1 MVFMKKHLV
10 LIVNVILILGVLA
23 GIAFAIFNA
32 SDKGKAPDV
41 KPVATIDE
49 PATMDEPTEPLEI
62 YTIGIIQHSNIENS
76 NSVYQGFIAEL
87 ANYGY
92 INNNNIVL
100 DYILEED
107 NDKCKDAIQK
117 FIDEEYDLIFTIG
130 PFATKLAAT
139 MTTDI
144 PIVFAAVQEP
154 EQEEFVA
161 SNEAPG
167 GNVTGV
173 SDYTPCFEQIDSIKL
188 MFPDTKKIGAIY
200 LGTNH
205 NSVTQALIGEKE
217 AQTDHVNIEYVK
229 YPVTNADE
237 IKSTLD
243 TMLKDGVEVIYTPVD
258 GFINKNIE
266 PLIDF
271 SYKNKIPVVCG
282 NLTMLEKGCFSTSV
296 INYPSIGGTAA
307 DIVLDILYHDA
318 QPATTPIVYI
328 YDCYLHINEEA
339 MKKLD
344 VKLSDEI
351 IETAIV
357 E

>member
-1 MVFMKKHLV
+1 MKKHLV
-10 LIVNVILILGVLA
+10 LIVNVILVLGVLVGVFYA
-23 GIAFAIFNA
+23 MLKASQMTKQPEIKPIATVDQVA
-32 SDKGKAPDV
+32 SF
-41 KPVATIDE
+41 
-49 PATMDEPTEPLEI
+49 DEPTEPLEI

-76 NSVYQGFIAEL
+76 NNVYQGFIAEL
-87 ANYGY
+87 AANGY
-92 INNNNIVL
+92 INNNNIIL
-100 DYILEED
+100 DYVLEED
-107 NDKCKDAIQK
+107 NDKCEEAIQK

-130 PFATKLAAT
+130 PFATKLAAS
-139 MTTDI
+139 MTTEI

-188 MFPDTKKIGAIY
+188 MFPETKKIGAIY

-217 AQTDHVNIEYVK
+217 AQTEQVNIEYVK
-229 YPVTNADE
+229 YPVTDAEE
-237 IKSTLD
+237 IETTLD

-258 GFINKNIE
+258 GFINKNIQ

-271 SYKNKIPVVCG
+271 SYENKIPVVCG

-296 INYPSIGGTAA
+296 INYPSIGGAA
-307 DIVLDILYHDA
+307 GDIVLDILVKDA
-318 QPATTPIVYI
+318 DPATTPIAYI
-328 YDCYLHINEEA
+328 YDCYLHINKEA
-339 MKKLD
+339 MNELD
-344 VKLSDEI
+344 IKLSDEI
-351 IETAIV
+351 KEFAIIE
-357 E
+357 